1 MSRIVLITLGCAKN
15 LVDSEVMLGY
25 LAKEGHSFTTDLD
38 EAGIVIINTC
48 GFIQEARA
56 ESHRIIDQALA
67 WKKKNP
73 SGCLGVVGCYVERYG
88 DYLKAKYPQV
98 DFWSGVT
105 DFDRIGRLLKSEKM
119 DRRQT
124 TFLLDHRT
132 PRVITT
138 GSNWAYVKISEGCSH
153 HCSFCSIPLIKGPY
167 QSRSISSIVAEA
179 RHLASM
185 GVKEINLISQDS
197 TFFGR
202 DRGLKSGLTALLEK
216 LVSIKGLK
224 WIRWLYGYP
233 EEITDDLL
241 EMMSEEKICPY
252 FDLPFQHASAAIVK
266 NMGRSMKALES
277 LRLIEKIRRQ
287 VKGAVIRTSLIVGFP
302 GEGLREFS
310 ELKRF
315 VREARFEH
323 LGAFIYSAEAGT
335 AAYNLK
341 ETVSPAE
348 KERRRREIMS
358 IQKEI
363 SRDFY
368 RSFKGQSLEV
378 LIEDESWR
386 QPEPAGLYGRAKFQA
401 PEVDGQVIIKD
412 VQPGLQLRAK
422 PDFLQVRIIR
432 ALTYDLVGKAVNAE
446 VS

>member
-1 MSRIVLITLGCAKN
+1 MSRIALITLGCAKN
-15 LVDSEVMLGY
+15 LVDSEVMLGC

-38 EAGIVIINTC
+38 KARMVIINTC
-48 GFIQEARA
+48 GFIQAART
-56 ESHRIIDQALA
+56 ESDQAIERALA
-67 WKKKNP
+67 WKKKN
-73 SGCLGVVGCYVERYG
+73 SYRSLVVVGCYVERYG

-105 DFDRIGRLLKSEKM
+105 DFDRIGQLLKGETI
-119 DRRQT
+119 DCRQT

-138 GSNWAYVKISEGCSH
+138 ASNWAYVKISEGCSH
-153 HCSFCSIPLIKGPY
+153 RCSFCSIPLIKGPY
-167 QSRSISSIVAEA
+167 QSRSISSIVAEV
-179 RHLASM
+179 RNLASM
-185 GVKEINLISQDS
+185 GVKEVNLISQDS

-202 DRGLKSGLTALLEK
+202 DRGLKGGLTSLLEK
-216 LVSIKGLK
+216 LVYIKGLK

-241 EMMSEEKICPY
+241 EIMNEEKICPY

-277 LRLIEKIRRQ
+277 LRLIEKIRRR

-315 VREARFEH
+315 VSEARFEH
-323 LGAFIYSAEAGT
+323 LGVFTYSPEAGT

-341 ETVSPAE
+341 ETVSAAE

-358 IQKEI
+358 IQREI

-378 LIEDESWR
+378 LVEDESWC
-386 QPEPAGLYGRAKFQA
+386 QPEPACLYGRAKFQA

-412 VQPGLQLRAK
+412 VQPGLPLRAK
-422 PDFLQVRIIR
+422 PDFLQVRIIG